1 MNNKRTIIEEDQ
13 DDDGEIRFQTKTQN
27 EDNRRL
33 KEEHQERLIKG
44 YYKKYTTVSQK
55 MVNDYK
61 RYAINAF
68 LTENY
73 SKDEFKKYSDKYKE
87 LVEKA
92 LYAD

>member
-1 MNNKRTIIEEDQ
+1 
-13 DDDGEIRFQTKTQN
+13 
-27 EDNRRL
+27 
-33 KEEHQERLIKG
+33 
-44 YYKKYTTVSQK
+44 

-73 SKDEFKKYSDKYKE
+73 SKDEFKRRYSNKYKE

-92 LYAD
+92 LYADQGWYKLRKLLREKTNKSFESVKNHLPFSIRKAAV